1 MTGPNDDV
9 YPFEIATAIALNDST
24 AICCNV
30 HVNQWQEGVNNGADN
45 QRSNY
50 PTEKVAR

>member
-24 AICCNV
+24 GNFAATSTSTS
-30 HVNQWQEGVNNGADN
+30 GRKA
-45 QRSNY
+45 
-50 PTEKVAR
+50 